1 MLTIVAFLV
10 VIGVLIFVH
19 ELGHLLAAKAVDI
32 EVPRFSIGFG
42 PRIAGFHWGET
53 EYVIS
58 ALPLGGYV
66 RMAGMEDTSALE
78 GGPEEEDHVPSP
90 RDFDAKPLWARAMVI
105 SAGVI
110 MNFLFAILV
119 LTGVAFLYG
128 EPVNGSTR
136 VAVEGELTPA
146 VAELSSVPLGAEIV
160 RVGDREV
167 ESWNEVIETLD
178 SAPAGPISIDF
189 RDGRSVSVDLP
200 AGDSARIAALTP
212 MQAFTEP
219 VIGEVTPGSPAADA
233 GLEAGDR
240 ILTAAGST
248 VETWSQFVEIVRS
261 RPDETIDMVVD
272 RNGERVSLSPVP
284 GSERELNAEMER
296 IEIGRLGVAPA
307 AEIEFRRMAFAPALR
322 YGTATTWNTSAMI
335 VELVG
340 DLLTGQASPRTL
352 GGPLAIGQLSGQ
364 AARYGAEMFLQW
376 MALLSVNLAV
386 LNLLPIPVLD
396 GGQLLFIGVEAVR
409 GRPLSIEQR
418 LRLSHVGLIIVVGI
432 MVWAITNDF
441 LRFFGI

>member
-1 MLTIVAFLV
+1 MLTLVAFLV

-42 PRIAGFHWGET
+42 PRIAGFTRGET

-66 RMAGMEDTSALE
+66 RMAGMEETSALE
-78 GGPEEEDHVPSP
+78 GGSDEEHVPSP

-110 MNFLFAILV
+110 MNFLFAMLV
-119 LTGVAFLYG
+119 LAGVVFFFG
-128 EPVNGSTR
+128 EPLNPTTQ
-136 VAVEGELTPA
+136 VAVASEIPPQAA
-146 VAELSSVPLGAEIV
+146 VLAEVPLGARITE
-160 RVGDREV
+160 VGGTPGET
-167 ESWNEVIETLD
+167 WNDVADVLAA
-178 SAPAGPISIDF
+178 APPGPIRIDF
-189 RDGRSVSVDLP
+189 ADAAPVTLDLP
-200 AGDSARIAALTP
+200 AGDSARAVLLSP
-212 MQAFTEP
+212 LQPYTEP
-219 VIGEVTPGSPAADA
+219 IIGEVTPGSPAAEA
-233 GLEAGDR
+233 GLRRGDR
-240 ILTAAGST
+240 ILGAAGQP
-248 VETWSQFVEIVRS
+248 VDTWIQFVDIVRS
-261 RPDETIDMVVD
+261 RPGEPIEMVVQRD
-272 RNGERVSLSPVP
+272 GRQVELTAVP
-284 GSERELNAEMER
+284 GTERELNVDMER
-296 IEIGRLGVAPA
+296 VEIGRLGVAA
-307 AEIEFRRMAFAPALR
+307 QEQLVFRRMGFIDSVE
-322 YGTATTWNTSAMI
+322 YGVSTTWNTSVMI
-335 VELVG
+335 VQLVG

-376 MALLSVNLAV
+376 MALLSINLAV
-386 LNLLPIPVLD
+386 LNLLQIPVLD

-418 LRLSHVGLIIVVGI
+418 LRLSHLGLIIVVGI